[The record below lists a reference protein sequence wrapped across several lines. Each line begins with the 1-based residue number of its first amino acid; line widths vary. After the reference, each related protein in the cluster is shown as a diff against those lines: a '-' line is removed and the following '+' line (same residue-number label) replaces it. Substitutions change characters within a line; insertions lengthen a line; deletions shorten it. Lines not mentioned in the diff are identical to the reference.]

1 MKCPYCGSEK
11 VTSLHGVGGLL
22 DRCTTCG
29 KYFSDKRSHIGKIF
43 DYVHRKNVW
52 NLWMDNMVE
61 AFEKDEK

>member
-11 VTSLHGVGGLL
+11 VTSLHGGLI
-22 DRCTTCG
+22 DRCTVCG
-29 KYFSDKRSHIGKIF
+29 RYFSDKSHIGKFF

>member
-11 VTSLHGVGGLL
+11 VTSLHGVSGLI
-22 DRCTTCG
+22 DRCTSCG
-29 KYFSDKRSHIGKIF
+29 SYFSDKSHIGKFF

-52 NLWMDNMVE
+52 NVQMEQLVD